1 MAKNK
6 NLQNAKASKN
16 DEFYTRLEDIEQ
28 ELYHYRNHFKGKTVY
43 LNCDN
48 PYRSDFF
55 KYFTLNFDFLGLKKL
70 ICTNYSSD
78 DLVDNEGNRINEKA
92 YKAVVTQIKDFTGDG
107 RITFDDVLKSLEDG
121 VNEITEL
128 DGDGD
133 FRSEECIDLLKESDI
148 VVTNPPFSL
157 FREYIGK
164 LMEYEKKF
172 IVWANN
178 NAITYKEIFPLIKE
192 NEVWLGYTANK
203 TLQFRLAD
211 HYKKWDEK
219 LTEKHND
226 GWKYGKVPA
235 ISVFTNLDIP
245 KRHIP
250 LTLAKRYKPEEYPKY
265 DNYDAIEVSKVAHI
279 PYNYEGVMGV
289 PITFLTNY
297 SPEQFEIIGLAPE
310 RLSKEQS
317 SLRIKYYTDAL
328 QHKKDGS
335 ITAGGK
341 VNDGPTILHEEKPN
355 SFPYYTSPVVEGK
368 FLKVLYARILIRN
381 KHPEI

>member
-1 MAKNK
+1 MTRNS

-16 DEFYTRLEDIEQ
+16 DEFYTRIEDIEQ
-28 ELYHYRNHFKGKTVY
+28 ELYHYRDHFRGKTVY

-78 DLVDNEGNRINEKA
+78 DLVDSDGKRVNEKA
-92 YKAVVTQIKDFTGDG
+92 YKAVVTKIEDFTGDG
-107 RITFDDVLKSLEDG
+107 QITFDDVLKSLEDG
-121 VNEITEL
+121 DNEIVEL
-128 DGDGD
+128 EGDGD
-133 FRSEECIDLLKESDI
+133 FRSEECIELLKEADI

-157 FREYIGK
+157 FREYVGQ
-164 LMEYEKKF
+164 LMEYGRKF

-203 TLQFRLAD
+203 TLQFRLVD

-250 LTLAKRYKPEEYPKY
+250 LTLAKRYNPEEYPKY

-279 PYNYEGVMGV
+279 PYNYEGIMGV
-289 PITFLTNY
+289 PITFLTKY
-297 SPEQFEIIGLAPE
+297 SPEQFEIVGATESEGTGFSEGL
-310 RLSKEQS
+310 
-317 SLRIKYYTDAL
+317 
-328 QHKKDGS
+328 HDGS
-335 ITAGGK
+335 SVKQGLVNGK
-341 VNDGPTILHEEKPN
+341 RVYK
-355 SFPYYTSPVVEGK
+355 
-368 FLKVLYARILIRN
+368 RIFIRN